1 MAKVA
6 QHGDYPFSKKD
17 RDLLIQCME
26 KTNVCV
32 AFGKMDRD
40 ILGDSVHDA
49 NLCEGFVRA
58 LYLQHIGIDKYL
70 QYFQLLAVYFDQNI
84 KLAFGV
90 VLAYWIDF
98 ILKVAFGPEWSY
110 IGRIGGWI
118 VRKQRPEYVG
128 AIQKRFAW
136 SIGLVLS
143 SIVLFLIGR
152 NLLSESCANPILSGV
167 SPCFVPMLIC
177 GVCLIFMWLETSAGI
192 CVGCHIYAWLA
203 KRECINRGEYAPVC
217 PGGVCDVKE
226 P

>member
-1 MAKVA
+1 MAYGKIIPGLMI
-6 QHGDYPFSKKD
+6 HGIPAPYGVVNE
-17 RDLLIQCME
+17 RE
-26 KTNVCV
+26 
-32 AFGKMDRD
+32 
-40 ILGDSVHDA
+40 
-49 NLCEGFVRA
+49 VRA
-58 LYLQHIGIDKYL
+58 AAGIMFAIGL
-70 QYFQLLAVYFDQNI
+70 VALLAVYFDQNI